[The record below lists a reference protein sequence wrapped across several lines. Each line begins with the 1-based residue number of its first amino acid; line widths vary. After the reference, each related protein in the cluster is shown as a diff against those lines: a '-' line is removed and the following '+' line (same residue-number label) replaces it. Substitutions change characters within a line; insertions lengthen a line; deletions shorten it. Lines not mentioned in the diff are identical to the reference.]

1 MENKNNKIKRKEW
14 LENAVYAL
22 EDFLKEKDP
31 SLELKIFDSEWQFSI
46 LYRNDDDPKWDE
58 IHETPYEDGVLYIST
73 DEIDTYTILEIPPDE
88 FFVFN
93 WDKFP
98 FIRRRRFFENLLMD
112 LAFFP
117 HLPLLKAAKGY

>member
-58 IHETPYEDGVLYIST
+58 IHETPYEDSALYIST

-98 FIRRRRFFENLLMD
+98 FIRRRRFFENLLMG